1 MIGHDNVD
9 IDTADEELQK
19 WLTYSAANSNHKMQA
34 DVLELVGKEAQ
45 D

>member
-9 IDTADEELQK
+9 IDTADKELQK
-19 WLTYSAANSNHKMQA
+19 WLTYYRSKLEPQMQA